1 MRLILYSLGPN
12 FIRQAIKEDKT
23 LMYEDWKENILP
35 LVYSA
40 PQSLNPSSFSVKEYF
55 AARSLI
61 ASRSFQIDEYHGFG
75 MVPLADLF
83 NHKTGAEEVHFT
95 SVSPNQEYEDD
106 VDSENGDNNELSKI
120 SGHDKRDSTCEN
132 SYIHSDSES
141 DYSSV
146 TGEDPMMLQMIMVRE
161 VKSGF

>member
-75 MVPLADLF
+75 MVPSADLF
-83 NHKTGAEEVHFT
+83 LTHTGHLA
-95 SVSPNQEYEDD
+95 
-106 VDSENGDNNELSKI
+106 
-120 SGHDKRDSTCEN
+120 
-132 SYIHSDSES
+132 
-141 DYSSV
+141 
-146 TGEDPMMLQMIMVRE
+146 MLLYFIDMDLQRLIILLI
-161 VKSGF
+161 